1 MISVTGIILIIL
13 IYVIPLNL
21 VIYNGCEVIS
31 DQIISEMVIEVV
43 EKHYVFIERNLK
55 AVLVTIHYILIIL
68 LLFIIIRFL
77 LYVIQRYLY
86 LAKDIDVYEKLSD
99 ILVKYDKGLEH
110 INFWGKFII
119 IAIFIVLIYFKIYD
133 IRLVVFGILL
143 ILFVF
148 RKYKVKKKRKK
159 SIIRRTKKPD
169 NEEILEERDPNED
182 YKLLKWKY
190 DCNSISV
197 KEPILLEVEFNI
209 TNNHRVMAGATERE
223 FEKNV
228 FEFSKKVQNLCKTYE
243 LSKEQRIEVVLT
255 LISTFKVE
263 EEKEEKTPAQVITA
277 EAGNFLSLGRCAIE
291 ILRAMDLDVVEFLVP
306 YEKGETKI
314 TFAVEGADL
323 ESEDNY
329 FIKDNKKYYY
339 CELLGQGKFY
349 MGHQKNIVEE
359 PR

>member
-1 MISVTGIILIIL
+1 MDIS
-13 IYVIPLNL
+13 N
-21 VIYNGCEVIS
+21 N
-31 DQIISEMVIEVV
+31 Q
-43 EKHYVFIERNLK
+43 
-55 AVLVTIHYILIIL
+55 
-68 LLFIIIRFL
+68 
-77 LYVIQRYLY
+77 
-86 LAKDIDVYEKLSD
+86 
-99 ILVKYDKGLEH
+99 
-110 INFWGKFII
+110 
-119 IAIFIVLIYFKIYD
+119 
-133 IRLVVFGILL
+133 
-143 ILFVF
+143 
-148 RKYKVKKKRKK
+148 
-159 SIIRRTKKPD
+159 KPD

-197 KEPILLEVEFNI
+197 KEPIRLEVEFNI

-263 EEKEEKTPAQVITA
+263 EEKEEKTPAQVITS

>member
-1 MISVTGIILIIL
+1 MISVTGIITMIL

-21 VIYNGCEVIS
+21 FIYNLCEDIA
-31 DQIISEMVIEVV
+31 DHFINQMIITVV

-55 AVLVTIHYILIIL
+55 IILVSINYISIIL

-77 LYVIQRYLY
+77 LYVIHRYLY
-86 LAKDIDVYEKLSD
+86 LAKDIDLYEKFNEV
-99 ILVKYDKGLEH
+99 LVKYDKGLEH

-119 IAIFIVLIYFKIYD
+119 IIILIVLMYFKIYD
-133 IRLVVFGILL
+133 VRLVVLGILL

-148 RKYKVKKKRKK
+148 RKFKVKKRRKK
-159 SIIRRTKKPD
+159 VIGGKHKKPD
-169 NEEILEERDPNED
+169 NEESLEERADNED

-197 KEPILLEVEFNI
+197 KDPILMEVEFNI
-209 TNNHRVMAGATERE
+209 LDKNRILDEVTERE

-228 FEFSKKVQNLCKTYE
+228 LEFSKKVQKLCKRYE
-243 LSKEQRIEVVLT
+243 FSKEQSIEVILT
-255 LISTFKVE
+255 LISSFKVE
-263 EEKEEKTPAQVITA
+263 DEKGEKTPAQVITA
-277 EAGNFLSLGRCAIE
+277 KGGNSLSIGRCAIE

-306 YEKGETKI
+306 YDKGETRI

-323 ESEDNY
+323 ETGDNY

-339 CELLGQGKFY
+339 CEFLGQGKFY
-349 MGHQKNIVEE
+349 MGYQKM
-359 PR
+359 

>member
-1 MISVTGIILIIL
+1 MISVTGIIIIIL

-21 VIYNGCEVIS
+21 VIYNLSEGFA
-31 DQIISEMVIEVV
+31 DYIISEMIITVV

-55 AVLVTIHYILIIL
+55 VILVSLNYILIIL

-77 LYVIQRYLY
+77 LYVIHRYLFM
-86 LAKDIDVYEKLSD
+86 AKDIDMYEKFNEV
-99 ILVKYDKGLEH
+99 LVKYDKGLEH

-119 IAIFIVLIYFKIYD
+119 IIIFIVLMYFKIYD
-133 IRLVVFGILL
+133 VRLFVFGVLL

-148 RKYKVKKKRKK
+148 RKFKIKKRRKK
-159 SIIRRTKKPD
+159 VVRSKTKRQD
-169 NEEILEERDPNED
+169 NEDIIEERVNNED
-182 YKLLKWKY
+182 YKLIKWKY

-197 KEPILLEVEFNI
+197 TEPIFMEVEFNMI
-209 TNNHRVMAGATERE
+209 DNNRIIDEGTERQ

-228 FEFSKKVQNLCKTYE
+228 LEFSIKVQKLCRRYD
-243 LSKEQRIEVVLT
+243 LSKQQSIEAILT
-255 LISTFKVE
+255 LISSFKVE
-263 EEKEEKTPAQVITA
+263 DGKEEKTPAQVITA
-277 EAGNFLSLGRCAIE
+277 EGGNSLSLGRCAIE

-339 CELLGQGKFY
+339 CEILGQGKFY
-349 MGHQKNIVEE
+349 MGYQKNVVDTS
-359 PR
+359 R